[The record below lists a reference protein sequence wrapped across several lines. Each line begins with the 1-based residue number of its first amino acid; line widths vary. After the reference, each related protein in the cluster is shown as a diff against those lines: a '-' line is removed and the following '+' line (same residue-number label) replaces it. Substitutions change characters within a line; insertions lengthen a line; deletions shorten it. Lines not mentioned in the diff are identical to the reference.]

1 MGCEAGRCN
10 KNVINNLPHK
20 KLYSIMAKY
29 SDIFFLFFIFLLL
42 LIFFDALKTGKNE

>member
-1 MGCEAGRCN
+1 
-10 KNVINNLPHK
+10 
-20 KLYSIMAKY
+20 MAKY